1 MKKLSLA
8 ALLALSTLGT
18 VSAVHASDV
27 EVTGNVGATSN
38 YIWRGMTQTRDDA
51 SVNGGV
57 DVGYN
62 GFYAGAW
69 ASNVDFT
76 TNSAEYE
83 LDGYVGY
90 GNSIGDVTYDLSYVK
105 YMYPD
110 ANADADFDEVIFAL
124 GYTIGDLTLGA
135 SYAKTVYEEWIDG
148 SHPRYVEGT
157 ASYDFKIFSLDLS
170 YGDYEKNA
178 ALGDNYTVG
187 LSKTLE
193 VYGQSFDVA
202 VVYAEY
208 DADTGSADDQN
219 NLFATISYS
228 F

>member
-1 MKKLSLA
+1 MKKFSLA

-27 EVTGNVGATSN
+27 EVSGNVGATSN
-38 YIWRGMTQTRDDA
+38 YIWRGMTQTKDHA

-62 GFYAGAW
+62 GFYVGTW
-69 ASNVDFT
+69 ASNVDFD
-76 TNSAEYE
+76 NEANYE
-83 LDGYVGY
+83 IDGYVGY
-90 GNSIGDVTYDLSYVK
+90 GNSIADFTYDLSYIR

-110 ANADADFDEVIFAL
+110 SHDESDFAEVALAL

-135 SYAKTVYEEWIDG
+135 SYAKTVYEEWSDG
-148 SHPRYVEGT
+148 TDPRYVEGT
-157 ASYDFKIFSLDLS
+157 ASYDFKVVSLDLS
-170 YGDYEKNA
+170 YGDYQDS
-178 ALGDNYTVG
+178 GDNFTVG
-187 LSKTLE
+187 LSKT
-193 VYGQSFDVA
+193 VDVFGQSIDLA

-208 DADTGSADDQN
+208 DADSGSDDDQN

>member
-62 GFYAGAW
+62 GFYVGAW
-69 ASNVDFT
+69 GSNVDFT
-76 TNSAEYE
+76 SNTAEYE

-90 GNSIGDVTYDLSYVK
+90 GSSIGDVTYDLSYIK

-110 ANADADFDEVIFAL
+110 SHSESDFAEVALAL

-135 SYAKTVYEEWIDG
+135 SYAKTVYEEWQG
-148 SHPRYVEGT
+148 TEPRYVEGT
-157 ASYDFKIFSLDLS
+157 ASYDFKIVSLDVS
-170 YGDYEKNA
+170 YGDYEDN
-178 ALGDNYTVG
+178 GDNYTVG
-187 LSKTLE
+187 LSKS
-193 VYGQSFDVA
+193 VDVFGQSIDLA
-202 VVYAEY
+202 LVYAEY

>member
-1 MKKLSLA
+1 MKKFSLA
-8 ALLALSTLGT
+8 ALLALGTLGS

-38 YIWRGMTQTRDDA
+38 YIWRGMTQTRDHA

-62 GFYAGAW
+62 GFYVGAW

-110 ANADADFDEVIFAL
+110 SHDQSNFDEVIAAL
-124 GYTIGDLTLGA
+124 GYTIGDITLGA
-135 SYAKTVYEEWIDG
+135 SYAKTVYVELDDG
-148 SHPRYVEGT
+148 AKPDYYEAT
-157 ASYDFKIFSLDLS
+157 ASYDFKILSLDVS
-170 YGDYEKNA
+170 YGDYQHS
-178 ALGDNYTVG
+178 GDNFTVG
-187 LSKTLE
+187 LSKT
-193 VYGQSFDVA
+193 VDIYGQSIDLA
-202 VVYAEY
+202 VIYAEY
-208 DADTGSADDQN
+208 DASAGSANDQD
-219 NLFATISYS
+219 NLLATISYS